1 MPTLQQM
8 RYLVALADTLH
19 FRRAAEA
26 VNVTQ
31 PTLSAQLKEL
41 ELRLGAQ
48 LVERSRTRVLLT
60 DVGSEVVDRARRV
73 LRDVEEIRTLA
84 RMSQRPMSETIKLG
98 VVPSVGP
105 YLLPVIVPDLHASH
119 PDLGFYVR
127 EAYADPL
134 LEQLESGA
142 LDLLFFPLP
151 LDRADLV
158 SEPVFY
164 EPLRVVLPQEHR
176 LATRDE
182 INPGDLNGETLL
194 TLEPG
199 HRLYDQVM
207 RLAKAYGA
215 EISTDIEGTSL
226 DTVRQMVAMGMG
238 ISLLP
243 ALYIRSEVARER
255 LVVHR
260 PMAAP
265 QPTRLIG
272 MVWRKG
278 SARDDEY
285 RDLVQIIAGI
295 LSARAPEVQVVAP

>member
-1 MPTLQQM
+1 M
-8 RYLVALADTLH
+8 RYLVAVADTLH
-19 FRRAAEA
+19 FRRAAES

-31 PTLSAQLKEL
+31 PTLSAQLKEM
-41 ELRLGAQ
+41 ELRLGVQ

-60 DVGSEVVDRARRV
+60 QVGTEVVDRARRV
-73 LRDVEEIRTLA
+73 LRDVEEIRKLA
-84 RMSQRPMSETIKLG
+84 RMSQRPMAETIKLG

-105 YLLPVIVPDLHASH
+105 YLLPAIVPDLHASH

-134 LEQLESGA
+134 LEQLEAGA

-158 SEPVFY
+158 SEPLFY
-164 EPLRVVLPQEHR
+164 EPLRVVLPQEHP
-176 LATRDE
+176 LAAQDV
-182 INPGDLNGETLL
+182 IAPGDLRGETLL

-199 HRLYDQVM
+199 HRLHDQVL
-207 RLAKAYGA
+207 RLSKSYGA
-215 EISTDIEGTSL
+215 KINNDIEGTSL

-255 LVVHR
+255 LVVDR
-260 PMAAP
+260 PLKVP
-265 QPTRLIG
+265 EPTRLIG

-285 RDLVQIIAGI
+285 RDLLQIIAGI
-295 LSARAPEVQVVAP
+295 LSTRAPEVRVVAA